1 MPVVWTLSL
10 HLVNFVAAWPQNTA
24 LALAVPSVIESRMVV
39 FDSLIVDV
47 FLVGYKKR
55 FKKFAKFCIIWGQ
68 GALTL

>member
-10 HLVNFVAAWPQNTA
+10 HLVNFVAAWPQNTI
-24 LALAVPSVIESRMVV
+24 PSVVESRMVV

-55 FKKFAKFCIIWGQ
+55 FKSFAKFCIIWGEIYQ